1 MKTKK
6 ENKMHDFFTYKA
18 HVVNV
23 VDGDTIDVI
32 LDLGFNLK
40 HKIRLRLF
48 GIDTPE
54 IRTKDKKE
62 KAAGIISKEKVM
74 ELILD
79 KDVTVKTIKDSQG
92 KYGRYLAI
100 VILEDNMNLNN
111 YLVEQHLAKVYEK

>member
-1 MKTKK
+1 
-6 ENKMHDFFTYKA
+6 MHDFFTYKA